1 MPKRERRRSC
11 FRLNA
16 LGVVEID
23 VAVNERPG
31 KSEGCQLVSV
41 DTFRFEDGEEILSHG
56 IVIAVAT
63 S

>member
-1 MPKRERRRSC
+1 MAKRERRHSC
-11 FRLNA
+11 FCLNA
-16 LGVVEID
+16 LGVIESD

-31 KSEGCQLVSV
+31 KSERRQLVPV
-41 DTFRFEDGEEILSHG
+41 DTFCLEDGEEILSHG